1 MFSIIYVSLFVS
13 KALAAL
19 TADKPYYDLAD
30 AENHFAEFVQEY
42 DKKYGSHE
50 EYNKRFE
57 IFKNKLLHIN
67 KLNEEHDATFG
78 VNKFSDLTFE
88 EFASSRFS
96 VIPSKDVNATEM
108 ITVKKEWVI
117 NAPKSLDYR
126 TLNMVTHVKE
136 QGFECTPSDVFAAIG
151 NIEGQYAKKHKKLVT
166 LSEQQIIDCVINSCR
181 SPSVS
186 KLLSDI
192 CKTDGCVSEEH
203 YPYAGEL
210 TACQTGSK
218 IEVKLKGFQE
228 LVVKNEDQLVGAT
241 AHYGPIYTRLF
252 LPSGAESYRGGIWA
266 PTDCSSATNSA
277 ILVVGYGTDARS
289 GKDFWILKNSWGSD
303 WGEMG
308 YLMLER
314 GKSLCW
320 IGSSCATSIVQ

>member
-1 MFSIIYVSLFVS
+1 MERIMFSIIYVSLFVS

-186 KLLSDI
+186 KLLRSRR
-192 CKTDGCVSEEH
+192 V
-203 YPYAGEL
+203 EL
-210 TACQTGSK
+210 LQYTCHTSVYFCQVALNRTVEVYGRRQIVPPQRIAQFSSLATEQMPEAAK
-218 IEVKLKGFQE
+218 IF
-228 LVVKNEDQLVGAT
+228 
-241 AHYGPIYTRLF
+241 
-252 LPSGAESYRGGIWA
+252 
-266 PTDCSSATNSA
+266 
-277 ILVVGYGTDARS
+277 
-289 GKDFWILKNSWGSD
+289 
-303 WGEMG
+303 
-308 YLMLER
+308 
-314 GKSLCW
+314 
-320 IGSSCATSIVQ
+320 GSSKTLGVQIGVKWGTSC

>member
-1 MFSIIYVSLFVS
+1 MERIMFSIIYVSLFVS

-186 KLLSDI
+186 KLLRHFLGLS
-192 CKTDGCVSEEH
+192 
-203 YPYAGEL
+203 
-210 TACQTGSK
+210 
-218 IEVKLKGFQE
+218 
-228 LVVKNEDQLVGAT
+228 AT
-241 AHYGPIYTRLF
+241 LCLF